1 MTSKAEGWYVG
12 LPCSNGWLLRSDIG
26 GWLEPWDLLLGG
38 SNTARCLMQY
48 RYRHE
53 AEVEADTISALNFK
67 DGSTIKA
74 VILTREELD
83 ALLVMEKLA
92 D

>member
-1 MTSKAEGWYVG
+1 MTTEAEVWYVG

-26 GWLEPWDLLLGG
+26 GWLEPLDLLRGG
-38 SNTARCLMQY
+38 NNTARCLMQY
-48 RYRHE
+48 EYRRE
-53 AEVEADTISALNFK
+53 AEVEADTISAGNLR

-74 VILTREELD
+74 VVLSQADLD
-83 ALLVMEKLA
+83 ALLVMESLA